1 METGFCTSEAPSST
15 SRGLQSTVSF
25 YAGIKGSP
33 IHSSHNG
40 KKKLVCVYCNHSPSV
55 CDIVSDVQKRLETV
69 KRGNLCFTCLGN
81 HKVSLC
87 NFKFLCRNCKH
98 KHTTPACVGLSV
110 KLNKVIRETVTRMVQ
125 PRRHRP
131 IHQHKPA

>member
-1 METGFCTSEAPSST
+1 MRHRQVHREVYSPLRQFMLG
-15 SRGLQSTVSF
+15 SRDHLLIF
-25 YAGIKGSP
+25 LIM
-33 IHSSHNG
+33 
-40 KKKLVCVYCNHSPSV
+40 KKLVCVYCKGNHSPSV
-55 CDIVSDVQKRLETV
+55 CDIVSDVQKRLEIV
-69 KRGNLCFTCLGN
+69 KRVNLCFTCLGN

-98 KHTTPACVGLSV
+98 KHTIPACVGLSV

-125 PRRHRP
+125 PRQHRP